1 MPRHNRGS
9 PGKKFG
15 FSNIFCSFAP
25 YMVPSPPRSSSRFD
39 IIAPAGG
46 SESGPSFSEGQA

>member
-46 SESGPSFSEGQA
+46 PESGPSFSEGQA